1 MSAPSARTHRLA
13 DLHTRFTKLLPK
25 IELHG
30 RIYFR
35 HVRCP
40 HRKAELLQDM
50 RSLGWKWFLRLNEQG
65 KDVSQFVT
73 SFIGFL
79 ARAVNSGRRIT
90 GLAKSNDVLNPM
102 TQKRHGFTVEALP
115 TSFST
120 SQESLYSKPSG
131 QELHDAF
138 EERLRDNTQTP
149 VPDQA
154 AFRIDW
160 PAWMKTRTHR
170 DRQIIDDL
178 MAGER
183 TLDVS
188 RKYGISAARVSQLRQ
203 EFHDDWQRFCEE
215 MPEATQPA
223 VSVAA

>member
-1 MSAPSARTHRLA
+1 MSAPTTRTHAAHLA
-13 DLHTRFTKLLPK
+13 SLHARFNTLLPK

-50 RSLGWKWFLRLNEQG
+50 RSLAWKWLLRLNEQD

-73 SFIGFL
+73 GFITLL

-90 GLAKSNDVLNPM
+90 GLAKATDAMNPM
-102 TQKRHGFTVEALP
+102 TQKRHAFTVEALP

-120 SQESLYSKPSG
+120 GQENLYSKPNG
-131 QELHDAF
+131 QELDDTF

-149 VPDQA
+149 IPDQA

-160 PAWMKTRTHR
+160 PAWVKTRSHR
-170 DRQIIDDL
+170 DRQIIHDL

-188 RKYGISAARVSQLRQ
+188 RKYGISAGRVSQLRQ
-203 EFHDDWQRFCEE
+203 EFHDDWQRFHG
-215 MPEATQPA
+215 EAE
-223 VSVAA
+223 VAQAA